1 MWREKTT
8 HLKFKIVFI
17 CDLVSIVLRVF
28 GAESVIHIV
37 VGFYTLRNTTVVYK
51 LKNEWKDALPEK
63 LWTTELVL
71 KV

>member
-1 MWREKTT
+1 MIMWREKTT

-51 LKNEWKDALPEK
+51 LKNE
-63 LWTTELVL
+63 
-71 KV
+71 